1 MKNRSALSLLL
12 AAAALAPVAPAL
24 AAGPAGTG
32 SPPNVRMNAPQRPAP
47 EGRLGRAAVAVAAT
61 EDGQRIVAAWET
73 IQGGCGGPY
82 PGEPCPKPEKPG
94 LTAIGYS
101 TDGGKTWTEAGAPML
116 VDGIMTGGHP
126 WLARG
131 GADDET
137 FYLANRGRNLDFS
150 QNGITFHRGRFKDG
164 AFVWEEGKRLAPA
177 RQGDVWRSTSLVAA
191 PGGGQVYLALS
202 NLRAICGMPSKSVGQ
217 IELLRSADEGRT
229 WEGPVI
235 VAPDEGKE
243 TADPKDPEC
252 GKVGPFQIAPSP
264 ALGPNGELYL
274 IWQYGP
280 NLQNANIYPMIAE
293 RQASIRFAKSLDGGK
308 TFSPPRDVARFN
320 SMWENPPVGYSK
332 DNLLDFARIAV
343 ATAGPHRGRIYV
355 TYAAAL
361 TPAAAAPTK
370 ASLVSSQV
378 FLTWSDDQGANWQ
391 KPVALAPA
399 TLPPTG
405 VKRFRPSVAV
415 GAAGNVDVVY
425 VEVQEKQTT
434 ADPTDRECTSYLLTG
449 QARMSDLSSLMDLY
463 WVRSTDGGAT
473 FGAPV
478 RVTSKTTN
486 WCTAFYDTAGQL
498 FSNLGDYMGV
508 FPVKD
513 RVLTVWTDGRDHRPD
528 AYFSVLG
535 GSSK

>member
-1 MKNRSALSLLL
+1 MKNRLALLL
-12 AAAALAPVAPAL
+12 AGLITGGALVPAAPAL
-24 AAGPAGTG
+24 AAGPVG
-32 SPPNVRMNAPQRPAP
+32 PNTRMNAPQLPAP
-47 EGRLGRAAVAVAAT
+47 QGRLGRAAVAVAASA
-61 EDGQRIVAAWET
+61 DGQRIVAAWET

-116 VDGIMTGGHP
+116 ADGIMTGGHP

-137 FYLANRGRNLDFS
+137 FYLANRGRNPDFS
-150 QNGITFHRGRFKDG
+150 QNGITFHRGHFKDG
-164 AFVWEEGKRLAPA
+164 AFVWEEARHFAPA
-177 RQGDVWRSTSLVAA
+177 RQGDVWRSTSIAAA
-191 PGGGQVYLALS
+191 PGGGQVYLVLS
-202 NLRAICGMPSKSVGQ
+202 NLRALCGTPSRSVGQ
-217 IELLRSADEGRT
+217 IELMRSADEGRT

-235 VAPDEGKE
+235 VGRDEMQE

-252 GKVGPFQIAPSP
+252 GKTGPFQIAPSP
-264 ALGPNGELYL
+264 ALGPKGELYL

-280 NLQNANIYPMIAE
+280 NLQNSIVYPMIAE
-293 RQASIRFAKSLDGGK
+293 RTASIRFAKSLDGGK
-308 TFSPPRDVARFN
+308 TFSPPRDIAHFN
-320 SMWENPPVGYSK
+320 SMWENPPIGYSK
-332 DNLLDFARIAV
+332 DNLLDFARVAV
-343 ATAGPHRGRIYV
+343 DTAGPHRGRIYV
-355 TYAAAL
+355 TYAAAVS
-361 TPAAAAPTK
+361 PAAANPTR

-378 FLTWSDDQGANWQ
+378 FLTWSDDQGETWQ
-391 KPVALAPA
+391 KPVTLAPA
-399 TLPPTG
+399 ALPPTG
-405 VKRFRPSVAV
+405 VKRFRPSVTV
-415 GAAGNVDVVY
+415 GPAGNVDVVY

-434 ADPTDRECTSYLLTG
+434 ADPTDRECTSFLLTG

-478 RVTSKTTN
+478 RVTAKTTN
-486 WCTAFYDTAGQL
+486 WCTTFYDTAGQL

-528 AYFSVLG
+528 AYFTVLG
-535 GSSK
+535 GQSK